1 MDMVDSGD
9 IIRYINSG
17 AGQVERLLF
26 ALDQLKNAML
36 GAKLLFLQLVKKK
49 QAS

>member
-1 MDMVDSGD
+1 
-9 IIRYINSG
+9 
-17 AGQVERLLF
+17 
-26 ALDQLKNAML
+26 ML